1 MKTILNTLLLACA
14 LSPFT
19 SFAQDPIV
27 IDHLDNTTFTV
38 DQYNPQ
44 PRTSL
49 TIIGSGF
56 FQGSNFNDVKNKVQL
71 MLRQIYPRLGG
82 YQVIPYGDQNGSR
95 RPVNIMD
102 IGPQAIVINMP
113 DLLLPGNANTAWSLS
128 VCAQGVGCSNSA
140 TIYLRGPGAPD
151 VSIATGT
158 NPIDLPANGKNQ
170 PIQLAVRGL
179 TNNAP
184 VLKIGKTTLQG
195 NFDGS
200 TTRFVIPASLVSA
213 PNFVQAFVEDPMTG
227 SDSEQF
233 ALRIFGVPN
242 PQLPAPLSISQSL
255 IAGQA
260 IQDASFVIQMA
271 QMTSPTKVEWIDGDR
286 VTALNVP
293 LDLLTSKAKIT
304 IPGPLLRVASY
315 TGNLRLSNIA
325 GEKLIPVNVTIGTII
340 IRPDPNPN
348 PRPIPNPP
356 RPRPIP

>member
-1 MKTILNTLLLACA
+1 MKTLFNTLLLACV
-14 LSPFT
+14 LSPLA

-44 PRTSL
+44 PRSYA
-49 TIIGSGF
+49 TIVGTGF
-56 FQGSNFNDVKNKVQL
+56 FQGSNYNDTRNKVQL

-82 YQVIPYGDQNGSR
+82 YQTIPYGDVGGSR
-95 RPVNIMD
+95 RPVNIMS
-102 IGPQAIVINMP
+102 IGPQAIVVSLM
-113 DLLLPGNANTAWSLS
+113 DLLMPANANTAWSLS
-128 VCAQGVGCSNSA
+128 VCAVGVGCSNSA

-170 PIQLAVRGL
+170 AIQLAVRGL

-200 TTRFVIPASLVSA
+200 TTRFVIPAAMVAA

-233 ALRIFGVPN
+233 ALRIFGVPA
-242 PQLPAPLSISQSL
+242 PQLSAPLSISQSL
-255 IAGQA
+255 IPGQA

-271 QMTSPTKVEWIDGDR
+271 PMTSPTRVEWIDGDK

-293 LDLLTSKAKIT
+293 LDLLTNRAKVT
-304 IPGPLLRVASY
+304 IPGSLLRAGSY
-315 TGNLRLSNIA
+315 TGNIRLSNIA
-325 GEKLIPVNVTIGTII
+325 GATPVPVNVAIGTII